1 MSRAKALA
9 TSDGSCIGFW
19 GMSDAL
25 LLLIVRG
32 RWQIF
37 ASERKVHSRRAFVSL
52 CSPERT
58 FFTLKFVKLFVGCS
72 REMLAR
78 RRSRFSANHCSVP
91 KSVEPSATGE

>member
-37 ASERKVHSRRAFVSL
+37 ASERKVQSRRTLVSL
-52 CSPERT
+52 CSPERS
-58 FFTLKFVKLFVGCS
+58 FFTLKFGESFVSGS
-72 REMLAR
+72 RKMLAGR
-78 RRSRFSANHCSVP
+78 LF
-91 KSVEPSATGE
+91 